1 MMSECLPNV
10 QDRNLSMSGH
20 VGITLEPCANRLNA
34 KLGIVVFIHFQTFV
48 IPSGDTR
55 HLLAHFI
62 IDASDPSIIFM
73 GPVYS
78 HHGLFRLLL
87 RALFRPSRATMGHFR
102 KQESKMV
109 S

>member
-1 MMSECLPNV
+1 MSKIGTCLC
-10 QDRNLSMSGH
+10 SGTWESH
-20 VGITLEPCANRLNA
+20 WSLALIDA
-34 KLGIVVFIHFQTFV
+34 KLGLVVFIHFQTFV
-48 IPSGDTR
+48 ISSGDTR

-62 IDASDPSIIFM
+62 IDASNPSIIFM